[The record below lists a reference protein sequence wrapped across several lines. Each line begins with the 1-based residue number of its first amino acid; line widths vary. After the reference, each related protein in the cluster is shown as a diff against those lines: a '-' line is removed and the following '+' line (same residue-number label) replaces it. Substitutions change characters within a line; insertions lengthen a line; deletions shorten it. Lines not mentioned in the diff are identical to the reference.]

1 MRSLLLRDVR
11 HGLVRLRQHSFMK
24 ATLVAAI
31 LAIGAAEQASA
42 QFGGDRIQRPLD
54 RPTVSPY
61 LNLFRGDSTGGSA
74 ILNYYGLVKPQ
85 QQALQQNQMLN
96 MGLQDLQ
103 NRAAA
108 GNSPGG
114 FQPRAGF
121 SQLGITGHPTA
132 FMTIGGGSLGGGG
145 GGGGGGGFGGG
156 GFGSSGFGGGFG
168 SSGFGSS
175 GFGGSGF
182 GGGFGSAYGASSVG
196 TFGVGSFSAG
206 GGFSR

>member
-11 HGLVRLRQHSFMK
+11 HELVRLRQLSCMK
-24 ATLVAAI
+24 AALVAAI
-31 LAIGAAEQASA
+31 LAFGAAEQASA

-61 LNLFRGDSTGGSA
+61 LNLFRGDGTAGSA
-74 ILNYYGLVKPQ
+74 VLNYYGLVKPQ
-85 QQALQQNQMLN
+85 QQAIQQTQMLN
-96 MGLQDLQ
+96 MGLQNLQ
-103 NRAAA
+103 NRAAS

-114 FQPRAGF
+114 FQPQGGF

-132 FMTIGGGSLGGGG
+132 FMTIGGGSLA
-145 GGGGGGGFGGG
+145 GGGGGGFGGG